1 MAGIPLIYEEKLVLG
16 VLRELLFAKSTRNPS
31 KSLCAKPALFSKIG
45 ETEFFNSLF
54 TFDIAPPVLLPSQP
68 EESTVFM

>member
-45 ETEFFNSLF
+45 ETEFFNSL
-54 TFDIAPPVLLPSQP
+54 
-68 EESTVFM
+68 